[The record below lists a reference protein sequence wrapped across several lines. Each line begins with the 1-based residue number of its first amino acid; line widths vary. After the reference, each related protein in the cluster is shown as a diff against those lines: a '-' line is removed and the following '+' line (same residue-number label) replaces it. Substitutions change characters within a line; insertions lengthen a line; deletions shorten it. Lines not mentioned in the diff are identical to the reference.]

1 MSSITKRDLVVEIS
15 NKSDLTQRQVQEVVQ
30 AFIDG
35 VAAHLAKNEEI
46 VLRNFGTFLV
56 KRTEPKVGRNPR
68 KPEVEVKIPA
78 RAVVKFKPGKDL
90 NRKVGKLLPKLK
102 K

>member
-15 NKSDLTQRQVQEVVQ
+15 NKSELTQRQVQEVVQ
-30 AFIDG
+30 ALIDS
-35 VAAHLAKNEEI
+35 VAAHLAKNEEV

-56 KRTEPKVGRNPR
+56 KRTEAKVGRNPR

-90 NRKVGKLLPKLK
+90 NRKVSKLLPKLK